1 MKTAYDDCTY
11 FSSTQKGIPQVANG
25 KSDLLLMLDA
35 CLVSGFNENMGVARV
50 VGDDTVIEFGVVHGY
65 LAKSMVSVAGN
76 DMIKNYRVYQSDS
89 HSITLKNVQLTG
101 DVLVKVAPLGFTS
114 LFDTSHKTQRAYRGR
129 GGSGRVLHLNS
140 EPIAGISLDNNNP
153 AVLLRANMGDD
164 MQTLGEMI
172 NPLSPKDEIFFEQ
185 KFYSHISYAVDNKPI
200 SFTLV
205 GNGKFFYLFV
215 GQTDTYATMF
225 GFGDFLAF
233 GGYSSSFLLGMGNS
247 DKSFSDYISS
257 RQGSFIGNQQ
267 NVYSNGSNF
276 HISLGLG
283 HLNSG
288 NIGGGYPNVDN
299 LLFAFPLRLANNNYS
314 IGFMPN
320 LLFINHTI
328 SKSHHLQLVDDILLI
343 SVRHGAGNGGGLG
356 HFGFYLG
363 DV

>member
-89 HSITLKNVQLTG
+89 HSITIKDVKLTG
-101 DVLVKVAPLGFTS
+101 DVVVKVAPLGFTS

-140 EPIAGISLDNNNP
+140 EPVEGMSVDRNNP
-153 AVLLRANMGDD
+153 AVMLRANMGDD
-164 MQTLGEMI
+164 MRTLGEMI
-172 NPLSPKDEIFFEQ
+172 NPLSPKDAIFFEQ
-185 KFYSHISYAVDNKPI
+185 KIFTHITYAVDNNPI
-200 SFTLV
+200 WFVLV
-205 GNGKFFYLFV
+205 GNSKFFYLFIE
-215 GQTDTYATMF
+215 QKDTYATMF
-225 GFGDFLAF
+225 GFGDFLPF
-233 GGYSSSFLLGMGNS
+233 GGYDSAFLLGMTDSRKEFG
-247 DKSFSDYISS
+247 DYLNS
-257 RQGSFIGNQQ
+257 RQGSIVGGNP
-267 NVYSNGSNF
+267 NFYTNGSNYYLT
-276 HISLGLG
+276 LGLNS
-283 HLNSG
+283 LNSG
-288 NIGGGYPNVDN
+288 NIGGSYPNADN
-299 LLFAFPLRLANNNYS
+299 LFFALPLRLANASQS
-314 IGFMPN
+314 IGFLPN
-320 LLFINHTI
+320 LLFVNHVMA
-328 SKSHHLQLVDDILLI
+328 KSHNLQLADDVLLI
-343 SVRHGAGNGGGLG
+343 AVRNGNGNGGGLG